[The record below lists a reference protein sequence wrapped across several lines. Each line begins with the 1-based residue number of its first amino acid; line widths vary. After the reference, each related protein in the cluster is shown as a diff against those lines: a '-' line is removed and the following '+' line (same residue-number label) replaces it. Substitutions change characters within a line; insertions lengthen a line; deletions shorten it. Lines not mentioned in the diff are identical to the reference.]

1 MMIDS
6 TNIAFMVDTINN
18 ESCIQN
24 HEVLKDFKFVAEQSS
39 HFEGPKEREV
49 TYVSATWNFVI
60 LFVVMILV
68 VANKFLSPQR
78 NASRV
83 ASPFQNRTGDRMVR
97 ENHSFMNLTS
107 VFVVVSFVL
116 MISLLVQKAILVY
129 GGNHLLHSNFDF
141 FVDVLL
147 SVTTIFIL
155 NYLLTTFYGW
165 IFKSENLIIIHV
177 SSHISVMSMCNFLL
191 IPIILVLFFY
201 PYKVFLIMASL
212 IIIAFFF
219 VRLAK
224 LLMET
229 RMLLKLNF
237 VNIFLYLCTIEILP
251 ALVIFKMVINII

>member
-1 MMIDS
+1 MDS
-6 TNIAFMVDTINN
+6 VDFVVANDSIHCELTA
-18 ESCIQN
+18 QN
-24 HEVLKDFKFVAEQSS
+24 HGLYSDFKFVTEQAVDYR
-39 HFEGPKEREV
+39 GPVEREV

-60 LFVVMILV
+60 MFVVMILV

-78 NASRV
+78 NVSRV

-97 ENHSFMNLTS
+97 ENNSFMNLTS

-165 IFKSENLIIIHV
+165 IFKSENLIVIHV
-177 SSHISVMSMCNFLL
+177 SSHISVMSMCNSLL
-191 IPIILVLFFY
+191 IPIILLLFFY

-251 ALVIFKMVINII
+251 VLVIFKMVINII